1 MKDGSIHMRFS
12 DKVTAFILASVLL
25 CGCSA
30 KSRNLSEETT
40 SAGFDPAVYSSVL
53 QEYSGLFSLDP
64 LKITIDYTGVR
75 EVIEKEGPEKSR
87 ERFGYFYKD
96 IKGDPTPELF
106 IVRKEEARY
115 MIVGLYGVSDGT
127 VKCLLRGYSEDAFFL
142 MNDGSIY
149 CEMIKPSGETYYRFT
164 YKDDGGVDM
173 LYNYHQ
179 LYGDPNWFTYIDL
192 APGVSQV
199 VELGKVGVY
208 EPDLGDMEYYDPSG
222 GLMPICE
229 TIAAA
234 SPT

>member
-1 MKDGSIHMRFS
+1 MKRTFRI
-12 DKVTAFILASVLL
+12 TTFILTSVLL

-53 QEYSGLFSLDP
+53 QEYSGLFDP
-64 LKITIDYTGVR
+64 DPVKSQIDYMGVR
-75 EVIEKEGPEKSR
+75 EVIDKEGPEKSR

-96 IKGDPTPELF
+96 IKGDPAPELF

-149 CEMIKPSGETYYRFT
+149 CEVHKPSGETYYRFT
-164 YKDDGGVDM
+164 YKDDGVDM